1 MSIELNN
8 VSFAYPNGYMANE
21 NLTVKIND
29 GERLAIIGR
38 NGAGKTT
45 AVKLM
50 NGLLR
55 PKIGDVL
62 INGKNIKKNTC
73 AQVAKYVGYVFQN
86 PDEQIFNSTVRA
98 EIEYMPKYFKLS
110 QSEIKER
117 CDRATE
123 ISGVSEYLNMNPLDI
138 PYPIRKFVTI
148 AAVIATKPDHI
159 ILDEPTAGQ
168 DKRGIEILETLLKEL
183 KKEKVS
189 VITITHDMSFV
200 ARNFSRVIV
209 MAHKN
214 IIEDDNTEM
223 IFWNESI
230 LKEAGII
237 KPPIAQIAQDLNIS
251 GNVLLREDLINKLE

>member
-8 VSFAYPNGYMANE
+8 VSFAYPNGYLANE
-21 NLTVKIND
+21 NLTIKIND

-55 PKIGDVL
+55 PKTGDVL

-73 AQVAKYVGYVFQN
+73 AQIAKYVGYVFQN
-86 PDEQIFNSTVRA
+86 PDDQIFNSTVRA
-98 EIEYMPKYFKLS
+98 EVEYMPKYFKLS
-110 QSEIKER
+110 DSEIKKR
-117 CDRATE
+117 CDNAIE
-123 ISGVSEYLNMNPLDI
+123 ISGIKDYLEMNPLDL
-138 PYPIRKFVTI
+138 PYPIRKFVAI
-148 AAVIATKPDHI
+148 AAIIATEPSHV

-183 KKEKVS
+183 EKDNVS
-189 VITITHDMSFV
+189 VVTITHDMSFV
-200 ARNFSRVIV
+200 ARNFLRVVV

-214 IIEDDNTEM
+214 IIEDNEAKK
-223 IFWNESI
+223 IFWNEPI

-237 KPPIAQIAQDLNIS
+237 KPPIAQIAQALGIS
-251 GNVLLREDLINKLE
+251 GNVLLKEDLVAILE